1 MIEQIKTALSA
12 IFALVFGIYQSV
24 GFVPVPVKPVFT
36 AQPAVFEAGDAYAV
50 VWATSVKGTGYLT
63 YTYDGKEYTV
73 YDAASGNIK
82 SDDTVQVVKVKTVDL
97 DQNSDEVESQ
107 CGLFNCV

>member
-36 AQPAVFEAGDAYAV
+36 AQPAVFEAGDAYSV
-50 VWATSVKGTGYLT
+50 VWATSV
-63 YTYDGKEYTV
+63 
-73 YDAASGNIK
+73 
-82 SDDTVQVVKVKTVDL
+82 
-97 DQNSDEVESQ
+97 
-107 CGLFNCV
+107 